1 MVNLL
6 NNVKPSCRAKDGV
19 LSIDI
24 TDISDVIESDDWVQ
38 FRMIFRMNVQN
49 PIDYIVDK
57 CTIGFKIVETMTNS
71 IIAKASSI

>member
-24 TDISDVIESDDWVQ
+24 TDISDVIESDDWV
-38 FRMIFRMNVQN
+38 
-49 PIDYIVDK
+49 
-57 CTIGFKIVETMTNS
+57 
-71 IIAKASSI
+71 